1 MPDLKALKTWTKEEI
16 NKLRDLLI
24 EISHEIHAHPE
35 LGHQEHHAA
44 SYLAEILEKEGFAV
58 ERASAGLPTAFIAEF
73 SAGTGADIGFLAE
86 YDALPGLGHACGH
99 NLIAASTL
107 GAGIAIKRLLEAG
120 ELQGTVKVY
129 GTPAE
134 EGGGGKVTMVEAGLF
149 DGLAAAISMHAGS
162 GTNSVGGSSNA
173 VLPLTF
179 KFKGQPAHAAA
190 SPHKGVNA
198 LDAVIAT
205 FNGINALRQHVTPDV
220 RIHGIITK
228 GGAAANIVP
237 DDCEA
242 SFLVRAVSKD
252 GLAEVV
258 EKVKNCAHAGALA
271 TGSRLEIV
279 EALQY
284 DDILVCAP
292 LVDMMKANMEDVGL
306 AVIED
311 HMGRGNYTAIATH
324 DTSIIDAIKDLAA
337 REGISSDSYEFQML
351 YGIRPWLQ
359 KSLADEGYK
368 VRAYVPYGRD
378 WYPYFSRRLAERPAN
393 IWFFIGSLFRR

>member
-58 ERASAGLPTAFIAEF
+58 ERATAGLPTAFIAEF

-306 AVIED
+306 AVED
-311 HMGRGNYTAIATH
+311 QTGSSMPASTDLGNVSYAVPTIAGSFAIAPEGMALHT
-324 DTSIIDAIKDLAA
+324 TEFCDASASAEADRATLDAA
-337 REGISSDSYEFQML
+337 KAMAMTGLDVMISDEAA
-351 YGIRPWLQ
+351 
-359 KSLADEGYK
+359 AD
-368 VRAYVPYGRD
+368 VRQAFKRVK
-378 WYPYFSRRLAERPAN
+378 PA
-393 IWFFIGSLFRR
+393 

>member
-179 KFKGQPAHAAA
+179 KF
-190 SPHKGVNA
+190 
-198 LDAVIAT
+198 
-205 FNGINALRQHVTPDV
+205 NGINALRQHVTPDV

-306 AVIED
+306 AVED
-311 HMGRGNYTAIATH
+311 QTGSSMPASTDLGNVSYAVPTIAGSFAIAPEGMALHT
-324 DTSIIDAIKDLAA
+324 TEFCDASASAEADRATLDAA
-337 REGISSDSYEFQML
+337 KAMAMTGLDVMISDEAA
-351 YGIRPWLQ
+351 
-359 KSLADEGYK
+359 AD
-368 VRAYVPYGRD
+368 VRQAFKRVK
-378 WYPYFSRRLAERPAN
+378 PA
-393 IWFFIGSLFRR
+393 